1 MEDDSPTEGSPRS
14 PRRARG
20 RPRREAIEKENLAK
34 MLKSNLSND
43 ISKRFL
49 QKMNLL
55 KVSPYPISLTRREN
69 GN

>member
-1 MEDDSPTEGSPRS
+1 MEDDSPTEGSSRS

-20 RPRREAIEKENLAK
+20 RPRREAIEKENLVK

-55 KVSPYPISLTRREN
+55 KVSA
-69 GN
+69 